1 MSVVTPRVVVV
12 SESRITRRVVEMTFA
27 DQPLQLAVFTAG
39 SAAVDDWQAR
49 PPALL
54 IADVAMHAP
63 DGYALAQELRA
74 HPAGHRAA
82 VILLAGQSD
91 VVDEPAVAAARVSA
105 VLRKPLD
112 SNQLVDAVRQAL
124 RSGPPPAVTAAAQ
137 AASGVAAVPTIDSAP
152 APLAAPSRGADPGV
166 VAAAPD
172 VAVLVGQASA
182 LDADATAGAWLAAE
196 SEAVTAT
203 AGLADTFHALLDVEQ
218 GLRPALAPAP
228 LGDDEVD
235 RIAMRVAG
243 IVATDAALA
252 ARVESAIVGRVE
264 PAAANAAEREAAR
277 LAPELV
283 AAIADRV
290 VRDLAPALVERIAHA
305 VVREEIA
312 RLRGA
317 ARVA

>member
-54 IADVAMHAP
+54 IADVAMQAP
-63 DGYALAQELRA
+63 DGYALAHELRA
-74 HPAGHRAA
+74 HPAGDKAS
-82 VILLAGQSD
+82 VILLAGQAD

-124 RSGPPPAVTAAAQ
+124 RSGPPPAVESVFQPVASGAAAVAVAMIESEPAA
-137 AASGVAAVPTIDSAP
+137 AAS
-152 APLAAPSRGADPGV
+152 PSDGAEPG
-166 VAAAPD
+166 
-172 VAVLVGQASA
+172 
-182 LDADATAGAWLAAE
+182 
-196 SEAVTAT
+196 
-203 AGLADTFHALLDVEQ
+203 GLADTFHALLDVEQ
-218 GLRPALAPAP
+218 GLRPSLAPP
-228 LGDDEVD
+228 SFGDDEVN
-235 RIAMRVAG
+235 RIALRVAG

-252 ARVESAIVGRVE
+252 ARIELAIVGRAE
-264 PAAANAAEREAAR
+264 PAVASAAEREAAR

-290 VRDLAPALVERIAHA
+290 VREIAATLVDRIAHA
-305 VVREEIA
+305 AVREEIA

>member
-54 IADVAMHAP
+54 IADVAMQAP

-74 HPAGHRAA
+74 HPAGDKAS
-82 VILLAGQSD
+82 VILLAGQTD
-91 VVDEPAVAAARVSA
+91 VVDEPAAAAVRVSA

-124 RSGPPPAVTAAAQ
+124 RSGPPPPVVAVAQ
-137 AASGVAAVPTIDSAP
+137 LARVGRRAPWRSSNPIGAAVAPGDVGQSKRRMPARRWSGASRHSTPMPPP
-152 APLAAPSRGADPGV
+152 APGSRPRRRDRRAD
-166 VAAAPD
+166 
-172 VAVLVGQASA
+172 
-182 LDADATAGAWLAAE
+182 
-196 SEAVTAT
+196 
-203 AGLADTFHALLDVEQ
+203 GLADTFHALLDVEQ
-218 GLRPALAPAP
+218 GLRPSLAPAP
-228 LGDDEVD
+228 LSDDDVD
-235 RIAMRVAG
+235 RVAMRVAG
-243 IVATDAALA
+243 LVATDAATRRA
-252 ARVESAIVGRVE
+252 GRVGDRRPHVE
-264 PAAANAAEREAAR
+264 PAAATAAEREAAR

-290 VRDLAPALVERIAHA
+290 VREIAPALVDQIAHA